1 MSLADGTG
9 RCAAIFWF
17 FHEVMRVAEPREAS
31 YTPIH
36 SPFFTPRRPLVMS
49 DTDPGPQIQVDSDW
63 KAQAQREKQKL
74 AEKEKAAR
82 EPAPNKPSPRAGG
95 AAASNSRFPDA
106 DFAGLTNMM
115 VSQALMAMGAMA
127 HPQTGQPHVDL
138 GLARHMIDLLGV
150 VEDKTKGNLTEDEA
164 KQLASTLYELRS
176 SYVQIA
182 NASRSPATG
191 GQGGL

>member
-1 MSLADGTG
+1 MPRGESGVFPRGDAG
-9 RCAAIFWF
+9 RRAVPSVLYSYATA
-17 FHEVMRVAEPREAS
+17 RSSPRDD
-31 YTPIH
+31 
-36 SPFFTPRRPLVMS
+36 PFAMS
-49 DTDPGPQIQVDSDW
+49 DTDPGNPGPQIQVDSDW
-63 KAQAQREKQKL
+63 KQQAQREKQKL

-82 EPAPNKPSPRAGG
+82 EPAPDKGTAGG
-95 AAASNSRFPDA
+95 ATSAPPQGSRFPDA

-150 VEDKTKGNLTEDEA
+150 VEEKTEGNLTEEEH